1 MLQQKSISRALR
13 VVAASTLALG
23 ALGLTGCSMLNQFM
37 PSSAPARDAETGE
50 VTEKQDNADVF
61 AIRVGD
67 CVDTNSAGS
76 QISSLPVVPCGEAH
90 SDEAFYAFN
99 IEGDTFPG
107 DDAVTAES
115 LEKCQPE
122 FEAFVG
128 TSYDTSTLDFWPM
141 TPTEG
146 SWAQNDR
153 EVVCFVYDPAG
164 DTVGTLKGT
173 QR

>member
-1 MLQQKSISRALR
+1 MITEKTITRTLR

-37 PSSAPARDAETGE
+37 PSSAPSRDAETGE
-50 VTEKQDNADVF
+50 ITEKQDNADVF

-76 QISSLPVVPCGEAH
+76 EISSLPVVPCAESH
-90 SDEAFYAFN
+90 SDEAFFAYN
-99 IEGDTFPG
+99 IDEQSFPG
-107 DDAVTAES
+107 ADAINSGAFD
-115 LEKCQPE
+115 KCLPE

-128 TSYDTSTLDFWPM
+128 TSYDETALDFWPM

-146 SWAQNDR
+146 SWSQGDR
-153 EVVCFVYDPAG
+153 EVVCFVFDPAA
-164 DTVGTLKGT
+164 DTVGSLKGS

>member
-1 MLQQKSISRALR
+1 MIQEKTITRTLR
-13 VVAASTLALG
+13 IVAASTLALG

-37 PSSAPARDAETGE
+37 PSSAPSRDAATGE

-76 QISSLPVVPCGEAH
+76 QISSLPVVPCGESH
-90 SDEAFYAFN
+90 SDEAFYAYN
-99 IEGDTFPG
+99 VEAGDFPG
-107 DDAVTAES
+107 EDVVNAEGMN
-115 LEKCQPE
+115 KCLPE

-128 TSYDTSTLDFWPM
+128 SSYEESTLDFWPM

-146 SWAQNDR
+146 SWAQGDR
-153 EVVCFVYDPAG
+153 EVVCFVYDTAG
-164 DTVGTLKGT
+164 DTVGSLKGSG
-173 QR
+173 R